1 MWWIHRT
8 LKTVVEWIS
17 LAILIGLTGVVVYA
31 TTFRYLG
38 SSPSWYDE
46 VAQILLVWLTYFAAV
61 YAMFNRQ
68 HMGFAGLMLSLPT
81 PLRIAVLLL
90 SETLIVAFFGV
101 AAWYGTMLLPFAQ
114 YDTLLS
120 ISWITMAMVQS
131 VIPITAVLMI
141 AASCLTFP
149 EIFRDTLSGIDREHL
164 EIDQAIASA
173 EAEYGVGEEGKP

>member
-46 VAQILLVWLTYFAAV
+46 VAQILLAWLTYFAAV

-90 SETLIVAFFGV
+90 
-101 AAWYGTMLLPFAQ
+101 
-114 YDTLLS
+114 
-120 ISWITMAMVQS
+120 
-131 VIPITAVLMI
+131 
-141 AASCLTFP
+141 
-149 EIFRDTLSGIDREHL
+149 
-164 EIDQAIASA
+164 
-173 EAEYGVGEEGKP
+173 